1 MTALARLQL
10 GARLIRF
17 SLSVAAHL
25 TGDGLI
31 GVGTAGAENLNRPPS
46 AA

>member
-1 MTALARLQL
+1 MALARLQL

-17 SLSVAAHL
+17 SLSVPAHL

-31 GVGTAGAENLNRPPS
+31 GVGTAGAENLNRPPP